1 MNRKKNFLDVKSSEE
16 LLDYVLNHRLEFN
29 EFVKFMELDDE
40 RAIKAY
46 LHKNCLSAEEEI
58 HFLQTAKLCYMG
70 VYFAENALSYK
81 GQEFLMTKCKP
92 EVVEEYVR
100 YHDLIEAFEYLLFQE
115 GLEKAAHFYVV
126 NNNLFARSEIPM
138 MKFGGVRMLE
148 RYIEHDDLRKE
159 AEFMLLEEPYRK
171 LVPLYLSKWNMCP
184 EVERKYRS
192 QVG

>member
-1 MNRKKNFLDVKSSEE
+1 MNRRNFLDVKSSDE
-16 LLDYVLNHRLEFN
+16 LLDYVLKHRLAFD

-70 VYFAENALSYK
+70 VYFAENALSYN
-81 GQEFLMTKCKP
+81 GQEFLMSNCLP

-100 YHDLIEAFEYLLFQE
+100 YHELIEAFEPLLFRE

-126 NNNLFARSEIPM
+126 NNSLFASSEIPM

-148 RYIEHDDLRKE
+148 RYIEHSDLRKE
-159 AEFMLLEEPYRK
+159 AEFKLLEEPYRK
-171 LVPLYLSKWNMCP
+171 LVPVYLSKWNMCP
-184 EVERKYRS
+184 DVERKYRS
-192 QVG
+192 SLG